1 MCSNYI
7 YSKLN
12 KFTCEGTIPLLT
24 LAVFVSVLEG
34 LHQAQSLVHG
44 ATNRQVIDGDL
55 PQNALVVNHKQTSG
69 GAQGERF

>member
-55 PQNALVVNHKQTSG
+55 P
-69 GAQGERF
+69 